1 MKLFHDYK
9 AISFHAFWS
18 RDTSKVINEVLNK
31 KSKSHATHH
40 DIFLR
45 FINDKLFKGQG
56 VLNKEFRREGK
67 TYPDLLI
74 PSKTEG
80 KEYEI
85 IELRTHTSELKYL
98 RRELNKREEIFAFS
112 DYLYFA
118 YFLRRVWKEK
128 NEILKA
134 HDCIYYLVII
144 SIPKTTEKIPI
155 NELEAVIKMGA
166 EDFTKKVAEE
176 SGIDSVKEELLGV
189 ENMFKTVD
197 LERRLEEKK
206 DLIRKKESV
215 IQEKEDVIKEKESVI
230 QEKEGVIQ
238 EKESVIRE
246 KEKVIKEKEKVIKE
260 KEKVIKEKER
270 EIKQL
275 KNQLD

>member
-9 AISFHAFWS
+9 TISFHAFWS

-31 KSKSHATHH
+31 KSKSYATHH

-67 TYPDLLI
+67 KYPDLLI

-85 IELRTHTSELKYL
+85 VELRTHTSELKYL
-98 RRELNKREEIFAFS
+98 RRELNKREKIFAFS

-206 DLIRKKESV
+206 DLIKEKESL
-215 IQEKEDVIKEKESVI
+215 IKEKDKRLKEKEDVIKEKE
-230 QEKEGVIQ
+230 K
-238 EKESVIRE
+238 
-246 KEKVIKEKEKVIKE
+246 
-260 KEKVIKEKER
+260 

-275 KNQLD
+275 KKQLDETKK

>member
-31 KSKSHATHH
+31 KSKSYATHH

-176 SGIDSVKEELLGV
+176 SGIDPVKEELLGV

-206 DLIRKKESV
+206 DV
-215 IQEKEDVIKEKESVI
+215 IQEKDKQLKEKDK
-230 QEKEGVIQ
+230 QL
-238 EKESVIRE
+238 
-246 KEKVIKEKEKVIKE
+246 KEKEK
-260 KEKVIKEKER
+260 

-275 KNQLD
+275 KKQLEEIKK

>member
-9 AISFHAFWS
+9 AISFHTFWS

-31 KSKSHATHH
+31 KSKSYATHH

-45 FINDKLFKGQG
+45 FLNDQLFKGQG
-56 VLNKEFRREGK
+56 VLNKEFRRKGK

-98 RRELNKREEIFAFS
+98 RRELNKREKIFAFS

-128 NEILKA
+128 NKILKV

-144 SIPKTTEKIPI
+144 SIPKKTEKIPI

-176 SGIDSVKEELLGV
+176 SGIDSEREELLGV
-189 ENMFKTVD
+189 DNIFKTVD
-197 LERRLEEKK
+197 LERRLEEKE
-206 DLIRKKESV
+206 DL
-215 IQEKEDVIKEKESVI
+215 IKEKDK
-230 QEKEGVIQ
+230 QLKENAKQ
-238 EKESVIRE
+238 LKENV
-246 KEKVIKEKEKVIKE
+246 KQLKEKEK
-260 KEKVIKEKER
+260 

-275 KNQLD
+275 KKQLDETKK

>member
-31 KSKSHATHH
+31 KSKSYATHH

-45 FINDKLFKGQG
+45 FLNDQLFKGQG
-56 VLNKEFRREGK
+56 VLNKEFRRKGK

-98 RRELNKREEIFAFS
+98 RRELNKREKIFAFS

-128 NEILKA
+128 NEILKV

-144 SIPKTTEKIPI
+144 SIPKKTEKIPI

-176 SGIDSVKEELLGV
+176 SGIDSEREELLGV
-189 ENMFKTVD
+189 DNIFKTVD
-197 LERRLEEKK
+197 LERRLEEKE
-206 DLIRKKESV
+206 DL
-215 IQEKEDVIKEKESVI
+215 IKEKDK
-230 QEKEGVIQ
+230 QLKENAKQ
-238 EKESVIRE
+238 LKENV
-246 KEKVIKEKEKVIKE
+246 KQLKEKEK
-260 KEKVIKEKER
+260 

-275 KNQLD
+275 KKQLDETKK

>member
-31 KSKSHATHH
+31 KSKSYATHH

-45 FINDKLFKGQG
+45 FLNDKLFKGQG
-56 VLNKEFRREGK
+56 VLNKEFRRKGK

-74 PSKTEG
+74 PSRTEG
-80 KEYEI
+80 KQYEI
-85 IELRTHTSELKYL
+85 VELRTHTSELKYL
-98 RRELNKREEIFAFS
+98 RRELNKREKIFAFS

-128 NEILKA
+128 NEILKV

-144 SIPKTTEKIPI
+144 CIPKTTEKIPI

-176 SGIDSVKEELLGV
+176 SGIDSLKEELLGV

-206 DLIRKKESV
+206 DLIKKKED
-215 IQEKEDVIKEKESVI
+215 IIKEKEDVI
-230 QEKEGVIQ
+230 QEKDKQ
-238 EKESVIRE
+238 L
-246 KEKVIKEKEKVIKE
+246 KEKEK
-260 KEKVIKEKER
+260 

-275 KNQLD
+275 KKQLEEIKK

>member
-9 AISFHAFWS
+9 AISFYAFWS

-31 KSKSHATHH
+31 KSKSYATHH

-56 VLNKEFRREGK
+56 VLNKEFRRKGK

-74 PSKTEG
+74 PSRTEG
-80 KEYEI
+80 KQYEI
-85 IELRTHTSELKYL
+85 VELRTHTSELKYL
-98 RRELNKREEIFAFS
+98 RRELNKREKIFAFS

-144 SIPKTTEKIPI
+144 SIPKKTEKIPI
-155 NELEAVIKMGA
+155 NELVTTIKMGA

-176 SGIDSVKEELLGV
+176 SGIDSEKEELLGV

-206 DLIRKKESV
+206 DLIKKKED
-215 IQEKEDVIKEKESVI
+215 IIKEKEDVI
-230 QEKEGVIQ
+230 QEKDKQ
-238 EKESVIRE
+238 L
-246 KEKVIKEKEKVIKE
+246 KEKEK
-260 KEKVIKEKER
+260 

-275 KNQLD
+275 KKQLEEIKK

>member
-31 KSKSHATHH
+31 KSKSYATHH

-45 FINDKLFKGQG
+45 FLNDKLFKGQG
-56 VLNKEFRREGK
+56 VLNREFRRKGK

-80 KEYEI
+80 KEHEI

-98 RRELNKREEIFAFS
+98 RLELNKREKIFAFS

-128 NEILKA
+128 NEILKV

-144 SIPKTTEKIPI
+144 SIPKKTEKIPI

-166 EDFTKKVAEE
+166 EDFTKRVAEE
-176 SGIDSVKEELLGV
+176 SGIDSEREELLGV
-189 ENMFKTVD
+189 DNIFKAVD
-197 LERRLEEKK
+197 LERRLEEKGK
-206 DLIRKKESV
+206 QLK
-215 IQEKEDVIKEKESVI
+215 EKEDVIKEKEDI
-230 QEKEGVIQ
+230 
-238 EKESVIRE
+238 
-246 KEKVIKEKEKVIKE
+246 IKEKEKQLKKKE
-260 KEKVIKEKER
+260 K

-275 KNQLD
+275 KKQLDETKK

>member
-31 KSKSHATHH
+31 KSKSYATHH

-45 FINDKLFKGQG
+45 FLNDKLFKGQG
-56 VLNKEFRREGK
+56 VLNKEFRRKGK

-98 RRELNKREEIFAFS
+98 RRELNKREKIFAFS
-112 DYLYFA
+112 DYLYFG
-118 YFLRRVWKEK
+118 YFLRRGWKEK
-128 NEILKA
+128 NEILKV

-144 SIPKTTEKIPI
+144 SIPKKTEKIPI

-166 EDFTKKVAEE
+166 EDFTKKIAEE
-176 SGIDSVKEELLGV
+176 SGIDSEREELLGV
-189 ENMFKTVD
+189 DNIFKAVD
-197 LERRLEEKK
+197 LERRLEEK
-206 DLIRKKESV
+206 
-215 IQEKEDVIKEKESVI
+215 EDVIKEKDK
-230 QEKEGVIQ
+230 QL
-238 EKESVIRE
+238 
-246 KEKVIKEKEKVIKE
+246 KEKEKQLKE
-260 KEKVIKEKER
+260 KEK

-275 KNQLD
+275 KKQLDETKK

>member
-1 MKLFHDYK
+1 MQLFHDYK
-9 AISFHAFWS
+9 DISFHAFWS

-31 KSKSHATHH
+31 KSKSYATHH
-40 DIFLR
+40 DIYLR
-45 FINDKLFKGQG
+45 FINDKLFNGQG
-56 VLNKEFRREGK
+56 VLNKEFRRKGK

-80 KEYEI
+80 KKYEI

-98 RRELNKREEIFAFS
+98 RRELNKREKLFAFS

-134 HDCIYYLVII
+134 HDCIYYLAII
-144 SIPKTTEKIPI
+144 SIPKKTEKIPI
-155 NELEAVIKMGA
+155 NELVTTIKMGA

-176 SGIDSVKEELLGV
+176 SGIDSEKEELLGV

-197 LERRLEEKK
+197 LERRLEEK
-206 DLIRKKESV
+206 ESEV
-215 IQEKEDVIKEKESVI
+215 KEKDK
-230 QEKEGVIQ
+230 QL
-238 EKESVIRE
+238 
-246 KEKVIKEKEKVIKE
+246 KEKEK
-260 KEKVIKEKER
+260 
-270 EIKQL
+270 EIQQLKKQL
-275 KNQLD
+275 DETKKL

>member
-31 KSKSHATHH
+31 KSKSYATHH

-45 FINDKLFKGQG
+45 FLNDKLFKGQG
-56 VLNKEFRREGK
+56 VLNREFRRKGK

-80 KEYEI
+80 KEHEI

-98 RRELNKREEIFAFS
+98 RLELNKREKIFAFS

-128 NEILKA
+128 NEILKV

-144 SIPKTTEKIPI
+144 SIPKKTEKIPI

-166 EDFTKKVAEE
+166 EDFNKKVAEE
-176 SGIDSVKEELLGV
+176 SGIDSEREELLGV
-189 ENMFKTVD
+189 DNIFKAVD
-197 LERRLEEKK
+197 LERRLEEKGK
-206 DLIRKKESV
+206 QLK
-215 IQEKEDVIKEKESVI
+215 EKEDL
-230 QEKEGVIQ
+230 
-238 EKESVIRE
+238 
-246 KEKVIKEKEKVIKE
+246 IKEKEKQLKE
-260 KEKVIKEKER
+260 KEK

-275 KNQLD
+275 KKQLDETRK